1 MAKKKEIETVP
12 QPAPGPLFIVSMWRG
27 GSSLL
32 YALLNK
38 HPQVALMFEADLLL
52 LRPVFLKPAGVS
64 DWSER
69 WEFWNQTFSRHGL
82 DPAEFND
89 TRPEFRSIFEAVHK
103 EYARG
108 KGAAIWGD
116 KSPNYHDQLVQMAK
130 DFPSARFIIVWRD
143 PMQTIGAT
151 VRAAASGSRYFR
163 KRGMP
168 WRSLFGY
175 QTFTWQC
182 RRLISAGSAVHQLH
196 FEDLVNDTAAVMQRV
211 CQFLDIPYDDS
222 LTTLAGAD
230 RSAVYAGRHHNLL
243 RENAIVAGPRADVI
257 EPSLH
262 RRVLRYIA
270 LWRQIDAGSD
280 NSIPHGVPSFAE
292 MQLDQLRYRLF
303 RTLDTLIRLGFCFL
317 PIPLLRFYRKAKRQG
332 PEGNAAATSVDL
344 PLFSDTEIGT
354 IMIPTHLN

>member
-1 MAKKKEIETVP
+1 ML

-82 DPAEFND
+82 DPTAFSA
-89 TRPEFRSIFEAVHK
+89 TQPEFRSVFETVHK
-103 EYARG
+103 EYARR
-108 KGAAIWGD
+108 KAAAIWGD

-130 DFPSARFIIVWRD
+130 DFPCARFIIVWRD
-143 PMQTIGAT
+143 PVEMIGAT

-168 WRSLFGY
+168 WRSLLGY
-175 QTFTWQC
+175 QTFTRQC
-182 RRLISAGSAVHQLH
+182 AQLISAGATVHQLH
-196 FEDLVNDTAAVMQRV
+196 YEDLVNETGAVMQKV
-211 CQFLDIPYDDS
+211 CKFLDIPYDHS
-222 LTTLAGAD
+222 LSTLVGAD

-243 RENAIVAGPRADVI
+243 RENAIVAGPRLDVI

-262 RRVLRYIA
+262 RRVLRYVA
-270 LWRQIDAGSD
+270 LWRQIEAGID
-280 NSIPHGVPSFAE
+280 DSITHDIPSFAE
-292 MQLDQLRYRLF
+292 MQLDQFRYRLF

-317 PIPLLRFYRKAKRQG
+317 PIRLLRFYRRAKGHG
-332 PEGNAAATSVDL
+332 PESNAESYSVDL
-344 PLFSDTEIGT
+344 SPVPG
-354 IMIPTHLN
+354 H